1 MHRSRTRTAVV
12 ILAAFLGGY
21 LAQSAARARGRSLTY
36 DKLGIFTRVLTYV
49 ENNYVEKV
57 DTKKLIYGAIKGMM
71 STLDPHS
78 VFMTPAEYDQMK
90 VDTGGE
96 FGGVGLEVT
105 RSDGR
110 LVVVSPIDG
119 TPAAKAG
126 LQAGD
131 IIVSIDGK
139 AAARLDLDQ
148 AVRLMRGP
156 PGSKLV
162 LSILRTGFA
171 EPRDMTLVRAH
182 IEVNPVTGKLVDGY
196 AVVKIKS
203 FQDRT
208 DHYLRHVLRDLKK
221 KDHGHIPGLVLDLRN
236 NPGGLL
242 DQAVSVA
249 DTFLSHGVIV
259 TTRGR
264 AARTEVQRA
273 HRAGTQP
280 GYPIVVLVNGGT
292 ASASEIVAGALQD
305 HARAV
310 IMGTRTFGKGSVQT
324 VIDLDDGSGLKLTIA
339 RYYTP
344 SGRSIQELG
353 ITPDVVVDEMKLTK
367 VNEDFTRE
375 KDLKGHLKH
384 QGPMPH
390 GGDAETETAGG
401 KDLQLKMAL
410 DSLRSWQIF
419 HAGSDGESKRASAR

>member
-1 MHRSRTRTAVV
+1 MIADLS
-12 ILAAFLGGY
+12 
-21 LAQSAARARGRSLTY
+21 AQARAREQSESARRQLVAAVSHDLRTPITSLRLLAEAVG
-36 DKLGIFTRVLTYV
+36 DEIVDGETRGAYLDRMRVHIDALAA
-49 ENNYVEKV
+49 
-57 DTKKLIYGAIKGMM
+57 LIDDLFEL
-71 STLDPHS
+71 S
-78 VFMTPAEYDQMK
+78 
-90 VDTGGE
+90 
-96 FGGVGLEVT
+96 
-105 RSDGR
+105 R
-110 LVVVSPIDG
+110 
-119 TPAAKAG
+119 